1 MARTTYNLL
10 DLMPL
15 RLRAWVEEDGRVVV
29 LMPKFRHRWVAPWL
43 QPLLR
48 KPNVRVKL
56 DDLGSAVWRLC
67 DGATPVT
74 QMAEVI
80 RAQFGEKAEPVLD
93 RIGAFLRKLEDG
105 DLLTIPPPP
114 HVSITKTNEEH

>member
-10 DLMPL
+10 DLTPV
-15 RLRAWVEEDGRVVV
+15 RAREWVEEDGRVVV
-29 LMPKFRHRWVAPWL
+29 LMPKFRHRWMAPWL

-67 DGATPVT
+67 DGTTPVAR
-74 QMAEVI
+74 MAEVI
-80 RAQFGEKAEPVLD
+80 QAQFGGNAEPVLE

-114 HVSITKTNEEH
+114 TVSTTESKKEN